1 MSRPPDK
8 SIKLV
13 AKNKKAYFNYDV
25 LDKVEAGLVLVGSEV
40 KSLRTGKLQ
49 LVDAYAKIESG
60 EAWLIHAHIGDY
72 DHAGAW
78 AHDPTRKRKLLLH
91 REEIEKLESKVREKG
106 FTIVPLEVYF
116 KEGRAKVLLGVC
128 KGKAVHDK
136 RKSIRERDEQR
147 AIERDLSES

>member
-1 MSRPPDK
+1 VSRPPDK

-13 AKNKKAYFNYDV
+13 AKNKKAYFNYEV

-106 FTIVPLEVYF
+106 FTLVPLEVYF

-136 RKSIRERDEQR
+136 RKTIRERDEQR